1 MSVAPLL
8 VKQCRDTKSLLRFE
22 KFMKRH
28 MCRSRHVRFAIQR
41 FSSDLIF
48 FLRILLRKSFPSA
61 SLRNM
66 DVGSSKKRE
75 DTAPS
80 LKREDTAPTLKREE
94 FAADKSVVRLRSAYH
109 SFMECAGT
117 GSLFGQLSD
126 GTQIRLDNVHFAP
139 IVAAIIISPNS
150 VEDIQIMRFGNE
162 LVRFDNLTLTLHKK
176 SVMGEAIGEAIGEL
190 QTVGVNVQIPTS
202 DCQSVSVVQPSLEP
216 RIIEVYDSSDD
227 ESAAGKLTFMPLQ
240 LVIVIQV
247 TSMSPSSQMV
257 RMSGT
262 IALVISDMLN
272 LDN

>member
-8 VKQCRDTKSLLRFE
+8 VKQCWDTKSLLRFE

-28 MCRSRHVRFAIQR
+28 MCRSKHKRDFKKKAPK
-41 FSSDLIF
+41 
-48 FLRILLRKSFPSA
+48 KSKPNGEPYLSRA
-61 SLRNM
+61 EYI
-66 DVGSSKKRE
+66 KE
-75 DTAPS
+75 I
-80 LKREDTAPTLKREE
+80 REE
-94 FAADKSVVRLRSAYH
+94 KMTKRKAKANIYEELGAKDDAYH

-139 IVAAIIISPNS
+139 IMAAIIMSPNS

-176 SVMGEAIGEAIGEL
+176 SVIGEAIGEAIGEL
-190 QTVGVNVQIPTS
+190 QTVGVNVQIPTY

-216 RIIEVYDSSDD
+216 RIIEVYDLSDD
-227 ESAAGKLTFMPLQ
+227 ELAAVKLTFMPLQ

-247 TSMSPSSQMV
+247 TLMLPLSQMV

-262 IALVISDMLN
+262 IALVILDMLN